1 VSGGERVSRRR
12 TLGWGHAPGEVGAYT
27 IALIDSRDR
36 DS

>member
-12 TLGWGHAPGEVGAYT
+12 TLGWGPARGAVGAYT